1 MGLGALLTSS
11 MFLFMFSLIIG
22 FHKVEEGHIG
32 LYYVGGKLDP
42 KYTEPGFNWMLPI
55 LSRFENVQVTVMD
68 YLQPQIDS
76 NRRGEK
82 HPMWNV
88 WWNPDLFRED
98 RSRQSPEEGASHR
111 NCTKLHHSIRFNLDL
126 RQDSP

>member
-11 MFLFMFSLIIG
+11 MFILVFSLIMG

-55 LSRFENVQVTVMD
+55 LTKFENVQVTVT
-68 YLQPQIDS
+68 
-76 NRRGEK
+76 K
-82 HPMWNV
+82 HI
-88 WWNPDLFRED
+88 
-98 RSRQSPEEGASHR
+98 S
-111 NCTKLHHSIRFNLDL
+111 
-126 RQDSP
+126 